1 MTTKPKK
8 VKKTK
13 AKKPNKRASNS
24 NVNKINININ
34 SGSSKSKGG
43 SRSKKNK
50 NAVSD
55 GSTGSGK
62 GGNGKNAVSG
72 VSTGGLNGV
81 DNQAGRLGNIGGG
94 KSINDN
100 NELVATVKGLVEDT
114 KKLNSRLV
122 GDSNNNSNNL
132 LMDRLDRI
140 EEDSLQTKQLIDDGY
155 SMVKSYYKQPKQ
167 NDYVVSEVPKPT
179 INNQTTLPIIQTPVK
194 QKKMNVTSGYQSVSK
209 GQNKYRVS
217 VKNGKT
223 KIEKYNAKTNIWTSS
238 NATSLSKDTGTTK
251 TSLTLIKKNLMGNE
265 NIPIESNE
273 NVPMDDIENVPMV
286 EPNKEVLQTPT
297 VIPNPLTTPKKAKP
311 KQPNANELIPK
322 ELKQSA
328 QKVVNPFENIQDDG
342 DVSDF
347 DYGAFENV
355 TIRQKPKTQKHS
367 TNSKVH
373 VASPPPFNF
382 NDDGDD
388 RNDYDSESDVQF

>member
-62 GGNGKNAVSG
+62 GGNNKNAVTG

-81 DNQAGRLGNIGGG
+81 DNQAGRLGNTGGG

-122 GDSNNNSNNL
+122 GDTSNNSNNL

-155 SMVKSYYKQPKQ
+155 SMVKSYYNQPKQ
-167 NDYVVSEVPKPT
+167 NDYVVSEVSKPT
-179 INNQTTLPIIQTPVK
+179 INNQTLPIIQTPVK
-194 QKKMNVTSGYQSVSK
+194 QNKKIVTSGYQSVSK

-217 VKNGKT
+217 IKNGKT

-238 NATSLSKDTGTTK
+238 NAASLSKDTGTTK

-273 NVPMDDIENVPMV
+273 KVPIDDIENVPIV
-286 EPNKEVLQTPT
+286 EPNKEVLQTPA

-311 KQPNANELIPK
+311 KQEPNELIPK

-328 QKVVNPFENIQDDG
+328 QKVVYPFNNIQDDG

-347 DYGAFENV
+347 DYWGFENGNKNV
-355 TIRQKPKTQKHS
+355 TIRQQPIAK
-367 TNSKVH
+367 SKKSNI
-373 VASPPPFNF
+373 ASPPFNF
-382 NDDGDD
+382 DDDGDD
-388 RNDYDSESDVQF
+388 ENDYHSESDVNF